1 MDNIV
6 IWIFIIGFLLVSIF
20 LLALKNSFFKK
31 KITALTKEKESI
43 QSELTNVNGENK
55 ILTED
60 NARLKVR
67 NQELEVYS
75 TALDADK
82 EAAERLEK
90 AKNEASDI
98 VSAAQEKASSMIS
111 SAQEEA
117 SGLINSAQEKSSGL
131 VALAED
137 NAKNIIEQAHTDL
150 EAVISETSDIRKSNR
165 ELMQKAKDE
174 AERLKSDATRQATL
188 MLEQAEEKAKA
199 IAGDAYDIAQKA
211 QHYESVAKAMK
222 NVIEGYGDEYLKPT
236 FSLLDDL
243 AEEFGYDE
251 AGQRLKDAREKTR
264 MLIKNGNAS
273 KCDYVETN
281 RRITAENFV
290 LDAFNGK
297 VDSILSMIKKDNHGI
312 LEQKIRD
319 AYSLV
324 NNLGMAFRNA
334 HITEVYLDSRLDE
347 LKWGTIVNALKLQE
361 REEQRRIKEQIREE
375 EKARREY
382 ERAMKEAAKE
392 EETIRRAMEKAQQA
406 IDKASAEQRAKYEA
420 QLADLQVKLQ
430 EAEAKNQ
437 RALSMAQ
444 QTKSGHVYIISNIG
458 SFGEDVFKIGMT
470 RRLEPLDRVRELG
483 DASVPFPFD
492 VHAMIYSEDAPGL
505 ETALHKYFVQ
515 NQVNKVNPRK
525 EFFRIPIADI
535 RAEVEKRGL
544 DVTWTMAAA
553 ALEYRESLAIEKSM
567 LSDGTVKDR
576 WIQQQNN
583 ALDDVIESNDD
594 VEE

>member
-1 MDNIV
+1 M
-6 IWIFIIGFLLVSIF
+6 
-20 LLALKNSFFKK
+20 
-31 KITALTKEKESI
+31 
-43 QSELTNVNGENK
+43 
-55 ILTED
+55 TED

-174 AERLKSDATRQATL
+174 AERLKSDATRQAAL
-188 MLEQAEEKAKA
+188 MLEQAEEKAKN
-199 IAGDAYDIAQKA
+199 IAGDAYEIAQKA

-273 KCDYVETN
+273 KCDYVEAN
-281 RRITAENFV
+281 RRVTAEKFV

-297 VDSILSMIKKDNHGI
+297 VDSILSMIKKDNHGV

-347 LKWGTIVNALKLQE
+347 LKWGAIVNALKLQE

-406 IDKASAEQRAKYEA
+406 IDKASAEQKAKYEA

-430 EAEAKNQ
+430 
-437 RALSMAQ
+437 
-444 QTKSGHVYIISNIG
+444 
-458 SFGEDVFKIGMT
+458 
-470 RRLEPLDRVRELG
+470 
-483 DASVPFPFD
+483 
-492 VHAMIYSEDAPGL
+492 
-505 ETALHKYFVQ
+505 
-515 NQVNKVNPRK
+515 
-525 EFFRIPIADI
+525 
-535 RAEVEKRGL
+535 
-544 DVTWTMAAA
+544 
-553 ALEYRESLAIEKSM
+553 
-567 LSDGTVKDR
+567 
-576 WIQQQNN
+576 
-583 ALDDVIESNDD
+583 
-594 VEE
+594 

>member
-6 IWIFIIGFLLVSIF
+6 IWIYIIGFLLAFIIF
-20 LLALKNSFFKK
+20 LILKNGTLKK
-31 KITALTKEKESI
+31 KNSELVKEG
-43 QSELTNVNGENK
+43 QLLHSELTNVNAKNK
-55 ILTED
+55 VLEED
-60 NARLKVR
+60 NDRLNLR
-67 NQELEVYS
+67 NQELEIYS
-75 TALDADK
+75 NALDADK
-82 EAAERLEK
+82 EAVERLEK
-90 AKNEASDI
+90 AKIEASDI
-98 VSAAQEKASSMIS
+98 LS
-111 SAQEEA
+111 SAQ
-117 SGLINSAQEKSSGL
+117 QKSSDI
-131 VALAED
+131 VASAEE
-137 NAKNIIEQAHTDL
+137 NAKNILEQANIDL
-150 EAVISETSDIRKSNR
+150 ETVQNEISQIRKSNR
-165 ELMQKAKDE
+165 ELIQKGKED
-174 AERLKSDATRQATL
+174 AERIKSDATRQAAL
-188 MLEQAEEKAKA
+188 MLEQAEEKAKT
-199 IAGDAYDIAQKA
+199 IAGDAYEIAQKA

-251 AGQRLKDAREKTR
+251 AGQRLKDAREKTK
-264 MLIKNGNAS
+264 MLIKSGNAS

-281 RRITAENFV
+281 RRTTAENFV

-334 HITEVYLDSRLDE
+334 HITDVYLEARLDE
-347 LKWGTIVNALKLQE
+347 LKWGAIVNELKLQE

-375 EKARREY
+375 ERARREY

-406 IDKASAEQRAKYEA
+406 IEKASAEQKAKYET
-420 QLADLQVKLQ
+420 QLAELQIKLQ

-525 EFFRIPIADI
+525 EFFRIPIAEI

-553 ALEYRESLAIEKSM
+553 ALEYRETLAIEKSM
-567 LSDGTVKDR
+567 LVDKEAKEK
-576 WIQQQNN
+576 WLQQQNSIKE
-583 ALDDVIESNDD
+583 VINDD
-594 VEE
+594 ETEN

>member
-1 MDNIV
+1 MDNTV
-6 IWIFIIGFLLVSIF
+6 IGFYIIGLLVAFVI
-20 LLALKNSFFKK
+20 LLALKNSTLKK
-31 KITALTKEKESI
+31 KNSELVKEGQQL
-43 QSELTNVNGENK
+43 QSELTNVNSKNRL
-55 ILTED
+55 LTED
-60 NARLKVR
+60 NDRLNTR

-75 TALDADK
+75 SALDADK

-90 AKNEASDI
+90 AKAEASDI
-98 VSAAQEKASSMIS
+98 VS
-111 SAQEEA
+111 SAQERA
-117 SGLINSAQEKSSGL
+117 DNMINSAQQESSGMITE
-131 VALAED
+131 AEE
-137 NAKNIIEQAHTDL
+137 NAKNIIQQANLDL
-150 EAVISETSDIRKSNR
+150 ESAKNETSEIRKSNR
-165 ELMQKAKDE
+165 ELIQKSKED
-174 AERLKSDATRQATL
+174 AERIKSDATRQAAL
-188 MLEQAEEKAKA
+188 MLEQAEEKAKT
-199 IAGDAYDIAQKA
+199 IAGDAYEIAQKA
-211 QHYESVAKAMK
+211 QHYENVAKAMK

-251 AGQRLKDAREKTR
+251 AGQRLKDAREKTK
-264 MLIKNGNAS
+264 MLIKSGNAS

-281 RRITAENFV
+281 RRTTAENFV

-334 HITEVYLDSRLDE
+334 HITEVYLEARLDE
-347 LKWGTIVNALKLQE
+347 LKWGAVVNELKLQE

-392 EETIRRAMEKAQQA
+392 EDTIRRAMEKAQQA
-406 IDKASAEQRAKYEA
+406 IEKASAEQKAKYEA

-458 SFGEDVFKIGMT
+458 SFGENVFKIGMT

-525 EFFRIPIADI
+525 EFFRIPIAEI
-535 RAEVEKRGL
+535 KAEVEKRGL
-544 DVTWTMAAA
+544 DVTWTMVAA

-567 LSDGTVKDR
+567 LSDGNMKDK
-576 WIQQQNN
+576 WIQQQND
-583 ALDDVIESNDD
+583 ALDNGIDNDD
-594 VEE
+594 ETEN

>member
-1 MDNIV
+1 MDLL
-6 IWIFIIGFLLVSIF
+6 FIYISAC
-20 LLALKNSFFKK
+20 LLAIIFYLGYKLSSLKSNIKE
-31 KITALTKEKESI
+31 LDKEKQQLSSTLNDLH
-43 QSELTNVNGENK
+43 QTNVQ
-55 ILTED
+55 LTDTNEQL
-60 NARLKVR
+60 AER
-67 NQELEVYS
+67 NQKLEVYS
-75 TALDADK
+75 SALDADK

-90 AKNEASDI
+90 AKAEASDI
-98 VSAAQEKASSMIS
+98 VS
-111 SAQEEA
+111 SAQERA
-117 SGLINSAQEKSSGL
+117 DNMINSAQQESSGMITE
-131 VALAED
+131 AEE
-137 NAKNIIEQAHTDL
+137 NAKNIIQQANLDL
-150 EAVISETSDIRKSNR
+150 ESAKNETSEIRKSNR
-165 ELMQKAKDE
+165 ELIQKSKED
-174 AERLKSDATRQATL
+174 AERIKSDATRQAAL
-188 MLEQAEEKAKA
+188 MLEQAEEKAKT
-199 IAGDAYDIAQKA
+199 IAGDAYEIAQKA
-211 QHYESVAKAMK
+211 QHYENVAKAMK

-251 AGQRLKDAREKTR
+251 AGQRLKDAREKTK
-264 MLIKNGNAS
+264 MLIKSGNAS

-281 RRITAENFV
+281 RRTTAENFV

-334 HITEVYLDSRLDE
+334 HITEVYLEARLDE
-347 LKWGTIVNALKLQE
+347 LKWGAVVNELKLQE

-392 EETIRRAMEKAQQA
+392 EDTIRRAMEKAQQA
-406 IDKASAEQRAKYEA
+406 IEKASAEQKAKYEA

-458 SFGEDVFKIGMT
+458 SFGENVFKIGMT

-525 EFFRIPIADI
+525 EFFRIPIAEI
-535 RAEVEKRGL
+535 KAEVEKRGL
-544 DVTWTMAAA
+544 DVTWTMVAA

-567 LSDGTVKDR
+567 LSDGNMKDK
-576 WIQQQNN
+576 WIQQQND
-583 ALDDVIESNDD
+583 ALDNGIDNDD
-594 VEE
+594 ETEN

>member
-1 MDNIV
+1 MDNTV
-6 IWIFIIGFLLVSIF
+6 IGFYIIGLLVAFVI
-20 LLALKNSFFKK
+20 LLVLKNNTLKK
-31 KITALTKEKESI
+31 KNSDLVKEGQQI
-43 QSELTNVNGENK
+43 QSELTNVYSKNRL
-55 ILTED
+55 LTED
-60 NARLKVR
+60 NDRLNAR

-75 TALDADK
+75 SALDADK

-90 AKNEASDI
+90 AKAEASDI
-98 VSAAQEKASSMIS
+98 VS
-111 SAQEEA
+111 SAQERA
-117 SGLINSAQEKSSGL
+117 DNMINSAQQESSGMITQ
-131 VALAED
+131 AEE
-137 NAKNIIEQAHTDL
+137 NAKNIIQQASLDL
-150 EAVISETSDIRKSNR
+150 ESAKNETSEIRKSNR
-165 ELMQKAKDE
+165 ELIQKSKED
-174 AERLKSDATRQATL
+174 AERIKSDATRQAAL
-188 MLEQAEEKAKA
+188 MLEQAEEKAKT

-211 QHYESVAKAMK
+211 QHYENVAKAMK

-251 AGQRLKDAREKTR
+251 AGQRLKDAREKTK
-264 MLIKNGNAS
+264 MLIKSGNAS

-281 RRITAENFV
+281 RRTTAENFV

-334 HITEVYLDSRLDE
+334 HITEVYLEARLDE
-347 LKWGTIVNALKLQE
+347 LKWGAVVNELKLQE

-392 EETIRRAMEKAQQA
+392 EDAIRRAMEKAQQA
-406 IDKASAEQRAKYEA
+406 IDKASAEQKAKYEA

-458 SFGEDVFKIGMT
+458 SFGENVFKIGMT

-525 EFFRIPIADI
+525 EFFRIPIAEI

-567 LSDGTVKDR
+567 LSDGNIKDK
-576 WIQQQNN
+576 WIQQQND
-583 ALDDVIESNDD
+583 ALDDVIVSNDD
-594 VEE
+594 SEE

>member
-20 LLALKNSFFKK
+20 LLALKNSSFKK
-31 KITALTKEKESI
+31 KISALIKEKESI

-98 VSAAQEKASSMIS
+98 VSAAQEKVSSMIS
-111 SAQEEA
+111 LAQEEA

>member
-1 MDNIV
+1 MNIS
-6 IWIFIIGFLLVSIF
+6 IIGFYIIGLLVAFVI
-20 LLALKNSFFKK
+20 LLVLKNNTLKK
-31 KITALTKEKESI
+31 KNSDLVKEEQQL
-43 QSELTNVNGENK
+43 QSELTNVNSKNRL
-55 ILTED
+55 LTED
-60 NARLKVR
+60 NDRLNAR

-75 TALDADK
+75 SALDADK

-90 AKNEASDI
+90 AKAEASDI
-98 VSAAQEKASSMIS
+98 VS
-111 SAQEEA
+111 SAQERA
-117 SGLINSAQEKSSGL
+117 DNMINSAQQESSGMITK
-131 VALAED
+131 AEE
-137 NAKNIIEQAHTDL
+137 NAKSIIQQANIDL
-150 EAVISETSDIRKSNR
+150 ETVQNEISQIRKSNR
-165 ELMQKAKDE
+165 ELIQKGKED
-174 AERLKSDATRQATL
+174 AERIKSDATRQAAL
-188 MLEQAEEKAKA
+188 MLEQAEEKAKT
-199 IAGDAYDIAQKA
+199 IAGDAYEIAQKA
-211 QHYESVAKAMK
+211 QHYENVAKAMK

-251 AGQRLKDAREKTR
+251 AGQRLKDAREKTK
-264 MLIKNGNAS
+264 MLIKSGNAS

-281 RRITAENFV
+281 RRTTAENFV

-334 HITEVYLDSRLDE
+334 HITEVYFEARLDE
-347 LKWGTIVNALKLQE
+347 LKWGAVVNELKLQE

-392 EETIRRAMEKAQQA
+392 EETIRKAMEKAQLA
-406 IDKASAEQRAKYEA
+406 IEKASAEQKAKYEL
-420 QLADLQVKLQ
+420 QLADLQAKLI

-525 EFFRIPIADI
+525 EFFRIPIAEI

-553 ALEYRESLAIEKSM
+553 ALEYRETLAIEKSM
-567 LSDGTVKDR
+567 LVDKEAKEK
-576 WIQQQNN
+576 WLQQQNSIKE
-583 ALDDVIESNDD
+583 VINDD
-594 VEE
+594 EMEN

>member
-1 MDNIV
+1 MDNTV
-6 IWIFIIGFLLVSIF
+6 IGFYIIGLLVAFVI
-20 LLALKNSFFKK
+20 LLVLKNNTLKK
-31 KITALTKEKESI
+31 KNSDLVKEGQQL
-43 QSELTNVNGENK
+43 QSELTNVNSKNRL
-55 ILTED
+55 LTED
-60 NARLKVR
+60 NDRLNAR

-75 TALDADK
+75 SALDADK

-90 AKNEASDI
+90 AKAEASGI
-98 VSAAQEKASSMIS
+98 VS
-111 SAQEEA
+111 SAQERA
-117 SGLINSAQEKSSGL
+117 DNMINSAQQESSGMITE
-131 VALAED
+131 AEE
-137 NAKNIIEQAHTDL
+137 NAKNILQQANLDL
-150 EAVISETSDIRKSNR
+150 ETVQNETSQIRKSNR
-165 ELMQKAKDE
+165 ELIQKSKED
-174 AERLKSDATRQATL
+174 AERIKSDATRQAAL
-188 MLEQAEEKAKA
+188 MLEQAEEKAKT
-199 IAGDAYDIAQKA
+199 IAGDAYEIAQKA
-211 QHYESVAKAMK
+211 QHYENVAKAMK

-251 AGQRLKDAREKTR
+251 AGQRLKDAREKTK
-264 MLIKNGNAS
+264 MLIKSGNAS

-281 RRITAENFV
+281 RRTTAENFV

-334 HITEVYLDSRLDE
+334 HITEVYLEARLDE
-347 LKWGTIVNALKLQE
+347 LKWGAVVNELKLQE

-392 EETIRRAMEKAQQA
+392 EDTIRRAMEKAQQA
-406 IDKASAEQRAKYEA
+406 IEKASAEQKAKYEA

-458 SFGEDVFKIGMT
+458 SFGENVFKIGMT

-525 EFFRIPIADI
+525 EFFRIPIAEI

-553 ALEYRESLAIEKSM
+553 ALEYKETLAIEKSM
-567 LSDGTVKDR
+567 LIDKEAKEK
-576 WIQQQNN
+576 WLQQQNSIKE
-583 ALDDVIESNDD
+583 VINDD
-594 VEE
+594 ETEN

>member
-6 IWIFIIGFLLVSIF
+6 IWIYIIGFLLAFIIF
-20 LLALKNSFFKK
+20 LILKNGTLKK
-31 KITALTKEKESI
+31 KNSELVKEG
-43 QSELTNVNGENK
+43 QLLHSELTNVNAKNK
-55 ILTED
+55 VLEED
-60 NARLKVR
+60 NDRLNLR
-67 NQELEVYS
+67 NQELEIYS
-75 TALDADK
+75 NALDADK
-82 EAAERLEK
+82 EAVERLEK
-90 AKNEASDI
+90 AKIEASDI
-98 VSAAQEKASSMIS
+98 LS
-111 SAQEEA
+111 SAQ
-117 SGLINSAQEKSSGL
+117 QKSSDI
-131 VALAED
+131 VASAEE
-137 NAKNIIEQAHTDL
+137 NAKNILEQANIDL
-150 EAVISETSDIRKSNR
+150 ETVQNEISQIRKSNR
-165 ELMQKAKDE
+165 ELIQKGKED
-174 AERLKSDATRQATL
+174 AERIKSDATRQAAL
-188 MLEQAEEKAKA
+188 MLEQAEEKAKT
-199 IAGDAYDIAQKA
+199 IAGDAYEIAQKA

-251 AGQRLKDAREKTR
+251 AGQRLKDAREKTK
-264 MLIKNGNAS
+264 MLIKSGNAS

-281 RRITAENFV
+281 RRTTAENFV

-334 HITEVYLDSRLDE
+334 HITDVYLEARLDE
-347 LKWGTIVNALKLQE
+347 LKWGAIVNELKLQE

-375 EKARREY
+375 ERARREY

-406 IDKASAEQRAKYEA
+406 IEKASAEQKAKYEA
-420 QLADLQVKLQ
+420 QLAELQIKLQ

-525 EFFRIPIADI
+525 EFFRIPIAEI

-553 ALEYRESLAIEKSM
+553 ALEYRETLAIEKSM
-567 LSDGTVKDR
+567 LVDKEAKEK
-576 WIQQQNN
+576 WLQQQNSIKE
-583 ALDDVIESNDD
+583 VINDD
-594 VEE
+594 ETEN

>member
-1 MDNIV
+1 MNVSVMWIV
-6 IWIFIIGFLLVSIF
+6 IIGFLLVAII
-20 LLALKNSFFKK
+20 LLALKCASLKK
-31 KITALTKEKESI
+31 NITVLTKEKESL

-55 ILTED
+55 LLTED
-60 NARLKVR
+60 NVRLKVR

-174 AERLKSDATRQATL
+174 AERLKSDATRQAAL
-188 MLEQAEEKAKA
+188 MLEQAEEKAKN
-199 IAGDAYDIAQKA
+199 IAGDAYEIAQKA

-243 AEEFGYDE
+243 AEEFGFDE

-273 KCDYVETN
+273 KCDYVEAN
-281 RRITAENFV
+281 RRVTAEKFV

-297 VDSILSMIKKDNHGI
+297 VDSILSMIKKDNHGV

-406 IDKASAEQRAKYEA
+406 IDKASAEQKAKYEA

>member
-1 MDNIV
+1 MDNTV
-6 IWIFIIGFLLVSIF
+6 IGFYIIGLLVAFVI
-20 LLALKNSFFKK
+20 LLVLKNNTLKK
-31 KITALTKEKESI
+31 KNSDLVKEGQQL
-43 QSELTNVNGENK
+43 QSELTNVNSKNRL
-55 ILTED
+55 LTED
-60 NARLKVR
+60 NDRLNVR

-75 TALDADK
+75 SALDADK

-90 AKNEASDI
+90 AKAEASDI
-98 VSAAQEKASSMIS
+98 VS
-111 SAQEEA
+111 SAQERA
-117 SGLINSAQEKSSGL
+117 DNMINSAQQESSGMITE
-131 VALAED
+131 AEE
-137 NAKNIIEQAHTDL
+137 NAKNIIQQANLDL
-150 EAVISETSDIRKSNR
+150 ESAKNETSEIRKSNR
-165 ELMQKAKDE
+165 ELIQKSKED
-174 AERLKSDATRQATL
+174 AERIKSDATRQAAL
-188 MLEQAEEKAKA
+188 MLEQAEEKAKT
-199 IAGDAYDIAQKA
+199 IAGDAYEIAQKA
-211 QHYESVAKAMK
+211 QHYENVAKAMK

-251 AGQRLKDAREKTR
+251 AGQRLKDAREKTK
-264 MLIKNGNAS
+264 MLIKSGNAS

-281 RRITAENFV
+281 RRTTAENFV

-334 HITEVYLDSRLDE
+334 HITEVYLEARLDE
-347 LKWGTIVNALKLQE
+347 LKWGAVVNELKLQE

-392 EETIRRAMEKAQQA
+392 EDTIRRAMEKAQQA
-406 IDKASAEQRAKYEA
+406 IEKASAEQKAKYEA

-458 SFGEDVFKIGMT
+458 SFGENVFKIGMT

-525 EFFRIPIADI
+525 EFFRIPIAEI

-567 LSDGTVKDR
+567 LSDGNIKDK
-576 WIQQQNN
+576 WIQQQND
-583 ALDDVIESNDD
+583 ALDDVIEGNDD
-594 VEE
+594 SEE

>member
-1 MDNIV
+1 
-6 IWIFIIGFLLVSIF
+6 
-20 LLALKNSFFKK
+20 
-31 KITALTKEKESI
+31 
-43 QSELTNVNGENK
+43 
-55 ILTED
+55 
-60 NARLKVR
+60 
-67 NQELEVYS
+67 
-75 TALDADK
+75 
-82 EAAERLEK
+82 
-90 AKNEASDI
+90 
-98 VSAAQEKASSMIS
+98 
-111 SAQEEA
+111 
-117 SGLINSAQEKSSGL
+117 
-131 VALAED
+131 
-137 NAKNIIEQAHTDL
+137 
-150 EAVISETSDIRKSNR
+150 
-165 ELMQKAKDE
+165 
-174 AERLKSDATRQATL
+174 
-188 MLEQAEEKAKA
+188 
-199 IAGDAYDIAQKA
+199 
-211 QHYESVAKAMK
+211 MK
-222 NVIEGYGDEYLKPT
+222 NVIDGYGDEYLKPT
-236 FSLLDDL
+236 FSLLDGL

-251 AGQRLKDAREKTR
+251 AGQRLKDARERTR
-264 MLIKNGNAS
+264 MLIKNGDAS
-273 KCDYVETN
+273 KCDYVENN
-281 RRITAENFV
+281 RRTTAENFV

-297 VDSILSMIKKDNHGI
+297 VDTILSMIKKDNHGI

-334 HITEVYLDSRLDE
+334 HITEVYLEARLDE
-347 LKWGTIVNALKLQE
+347 LKWGAVVNELKLQE

-392 EETIRRAMEKAQQA
+392 EDTIRRAMEKAQQA
-406 IDKASAEQRAKYEA
+406 IEKASAEQKAKYEA

-458 SFGEDVFKIGMT
+458 SFGENVFKIGMT

-525 EFFRIPIADI
+525 EFFRIPIAEI
-535 RAEVEKRGL
+535 KAEVEKRGL
-544 DVTWTMAAA
+544 DVTWTMVAA

-567 LSDGTVKDR
+567 LSDGNMKDK
-576 WIQQQNN
+576 WIQQQND
-583 ALDDVIESNDD
+583 ALDNGIDNDD
-594 VEE
+594 ETEN

>member
-1 MDNIV
+1 MLIAV
-6 IWIFIIGFLLVSIF
+6 FSLIIKSS
-20 LLALKNSFFKK
+20 ALK
-31 KITALTKEKESI
+31 KIISELTKEKESI

-55 ILTED
+55 LLTED

-82 EAAERLEK
+82 EATERLEK

-165 ELMQKAKDE
+165 ELIQKAKDE
-174 AERLKSDATRQATL
+174 AERLKSDATRQAAL
-188 MLEQAEEKAKA
+188 MLEQAEEKAKN
-199 IAGDAYDIAQKA
+199 IAGDAYEIAQKA

-273 KCDYVETN
+273 KCDYVEAN
-281 RRITAENFV
+281 RRVTAEKFV

-297 VDSILSMIKKDNHGI
+297 VDSILSMIKKDNHGV

-406 IDKASAEQRAKYEA
+406 IDKASAEQKAKYEA

-505 ETALHKYFVQ
+505 ETTLHKYFVQ

-525 EFFRIPIADI
+525 EFFRIPIAEI
-535 RAEVEKRGL
+535 KAEVDKRGL

>member
-1 MDNIV
+1 MDLL
-6 IWIFIIGFLLVSIF
+6 FIYISACLLSILFYLGYRLSSFKGFIKELD
-20 LLALKNSFFKK
+20 
-31 KITALTKEKESI
+31 KEKQQLNSTLNDLH
-43 QSELTNVNGENK
+43 QKNAQLTDTNK
-55 ILTED
+55 LLEE
-60 NARLKVR
+60 R

-75 TALDADK
+75 SALDADK
-82 EAAERLEK
+82 EATERLEK
-90 AKNEASDI
+90 AKAEASNI
-98 VSAAQEKASSMIS
+98 VS
-111 SAQEEA
+111 SAQERA
-117 SGLINSAQEKSSGL
+117 DNMINSARQESSVM
-131 VALAED
+131 VAEAEE
-137 NAKNIIEQAHTDL
+137 NAKNILQQANIDL
-150 EAVISETSDIRKSNR
+150 ESAKNETSEIRKSNR
-165 ELMQKAKDE
+165 ELLQKSKED
-174 AERLKSDATRQATL
+174 AERIKSDATRQAAL
-188 MLEQAEEKAKA
+188 MLEQAEEKAKT
-199 IAGDAYDIAQKA
+199 IAGDAYEIAQKA
-211 QHYESVAKAMK
+211 QHYENVAKAMK

-251 AGQRLKDAREKTR
+251 AGQRLKDAREKTK
-264 MLIKNGNAS
+264 MLIKSGNAS

-281 RRITAENFV
+281 RRTTAENFV

-324 NNLGMAFRNA
+324 NNLGTAFRNA
-334 HITEVYLDSRLDE
+334 HITEVYLEARLDE
-347 LKWGTIVNALKLQE
+347 LKWGAIVNELKLQE

-392 EETIRRAMEKAQQA
+392 EDTIRRAMEKAQQA
-406 IDKASAEQRAKYEA
+406 IEKASAEQKAKYEA
-420 QLADLQVKLQ
+420 QLADLQIKLQ

-458 SFGEDVFKIGMT
+458 SFGENVFKIGMT

-525 EFFRIPIADI
+525 EFFRIPIAEI
-535 RAEVEKRGL
+535 RKEVEKRGL

-567 LSDGTVKDR
+567 LSDGNIKDK

-583 ALDDVIESNDD
+583 ALDDATESNDD
-594 VEE
+594 PDE

>member
-20 LLALKNSFFKK
+20 LLALKNSSFKK
-31 KITALTKEKESI
+31 KISALNKEKESI

>member
-6 IWIFIIGFLLVSIF
+6 IWIYIIGFLLAFIIF
-20 LLALKNSFFKK
+20 LILKNGTLKK
-31 KITALTKEKESI
+31 KNSELVKEG
-43 QSELTNVNGENK
+43 QLLHSELTNVNAKNK
-55 ILTED
+55 VLEED
-60 NARLKVR
+60 NDRLNLR
-67 NQELEVYS
+67 NQELEIYS
-75 TALDADK
+75 NALDADK
-82 EAAERLEK
+82 EAVERLEK
-90 AKNEASDI
+90 AKIEASDI
-98 VSAAQEKASSMIS
+98 LS
-111 SAQEEA
+111 SAQ
-117 SGLINSAQEKSSGL
+117 QKSSDI
-131 VALAED
+131 VASAEE
-137 NAKNIIEQAHTDL
+137 NAKNILEQANIDL
-150 EAVISETSDIRKSNR
+150 ETVQNEISQIRKSNR
-165 ELMQKAKDE
+165 ELIQKGKED
-174 AERLKSDATRQATL
+174 AERIKSDATRQAAL
-188 MLEQAEEKAKA
+188 MLEQAEEKAKT
-199 IAGDAYDIAQKA
+199 IAGDAYEIAQKA

-251 AGQRLKDAREKTR
+251 AGQRLKDAREKTK
-264 MLIKNGNAS
+264 MLIKSGNAS

-281 RRITAENFV
+281 RRTAAENFV

-334 HITEVYLDSRLDE
+334 HITDVYLEARLDE
-347 LKWGTIVNALKLQE
+347 LKWGAIVNELKLQE

-375 EKARREY
+375 ERARREY

-406 IDKASAEQRAKYEA
+406 IEKASAEQKAKYET
-420 QLADLQVKLQ
+420 QLAELQIKLQ

-525 EFFRIPIADI
+525 EFFRIPIAEI

-553 ALEYRESLAIEKSM
+553 ALEYRETLAIEKSM
-567 LSDGTVKDR
+567 LVDKEAKEK
-576 WIQQQNN
+576 WLQQQNSIKE
-583 ALDDVIESNDD
+583 VINDD
-594 VEE
+594 ETEN

>member
-1 MDNIV
+1 MDNAV
-6 IWIFIIGFLLVSIF
+6 IGFYVIGLLVAFVI
-20 LLALKNSFFKK
+20 LLVLKNNTLKK
-31 KITALTKEKESI
+31 KNSDLVKEGQQL
-43 QSELTNVNGENK
+43 QSELTNVNSKNRL
-55 ILTED
+55 LTED
-60 NARLKVR
+60 NDRLNAR

-75 TALDADK
+75 SALDADK

-90 AKNEASDI
+90 AKAEASDI
-98 VSAAQEKASSMIS
+98 VS
-111 SAQEEA
+111 SAQERA
-117 SGLINSAQEKSSGL
+117 DNMINSAQQESSGMITE
-131 VALAED
+131 AEE
-137 NAKNIIEQAHTDL
+137 NAKNIIQQANLDL
-150 EAVISETSDIRKSNR
+150 ESAKNETSEIRKSNR
-165 ELMQKAKDE
+165 ELIQKSKED
-174 AERLKSDATRQATL
+174 AERIKSDATRQAAL
-188 MLEQAEEKAKA
+188 MLEQAEEKAKT
-199 IAGDAYDIAQKA
+199 IAGDAYEIAQKA
-211 QHYESVAKAMK
+211 QHYENVAKAMK

-251 AGQRLKDAREKTR
+251 AGQRLKDAREKTK
-264 MLIKNGNAS
+264 MLIKSGNAS

-281 RRITAENFV
+281 RRTTAENFV

-334 HITEVYLDSRLDE
+334 HITEVYLEARLDE
-347 LKWGTIVNALKLQE
+347 LKWGAVVNELKLQE

-392 EETIRRAMEKAQQA
+392 EDTIRRAMEKAQQA
-406 IDKASAEQRAKYEA
+406 IEKASAEQKAKYEA

-458 SFGEDVFKIGMT
+458 SFGENVFKIGMT

-525 EFFRIPIADI
+525 EFFRIPIAEI

-567 LSDGTVKDR
+567 LSDGNMKDK
-576 WIQQQNN
+576 WIQQQND
-583 ALDDVIESNDD
+583 ALDDSIDNND
-594 VEE
+594 ETEN

>member
-1 MDNIV
+1 M
-6 IWIFIIGFLLVSIF
+6 
-20 LLALKNSFFKK
+20 
-31 KITALTKEKESI
+31 IT
-43 QSELTNVNGENK
+43 
-55 ILTED
+55 
-60 NARLKVR
+60 
-67 NQELEVYS
+67 
-75 TALDADK
+75 
-82 EAAERLEK
+82 EA
-90 AKNEASDI
+90 
-98 VSAAQEKASSMIS
+98 
-111 SAQEEA
+111 EE
-117 SGLINSAQEKSSGL
+117 
-131 VALAED
+131 
-137 NAKNIIEQAHTDL
+137 NAKNIIQQANLDL
-150 EAVISETSDIRKSNR
+150 ESAKNETSEIRKSNR
-165 ELMQKAKDE
+165 ELIQKSKED
-174 AERLKSDATRQATL
+174 AERIKSDATRQAAL
-188 MLEQAEEKAKA
+188 MLEQAEEKAKT
-199 IAGDAYDIAQKA
+199 IAGDAYEIAQKA
-211 QHYESVAKAMK
+211 QHYENVAKAMK

-251 AGQRLKDAREKTR
+251 AGQRLKDAREKTK
-264 MLIKNGNAS
+264 MLIKSGNAS

-281 RRITAENFV
+281 RRTTAENFV

-334 HITEVYLDSRLDE
+334 HITEVYLEARLDE
-347 LKWGTIVNALKLQE
+347 LKWGAVVNELKLQE

-392 EETIRRAMEKAQQA
+392 EDTIRRAMEKAQQA
-406 IDKASAEQRAKYEA
+406 IEKASAEQKAKYEA

-458 SFGEDVFKIGMT
+458 SFGENVFKIGMT

-525 EFFRIPIADI
+525 EFFRIPIAEI
-535 RAEVEKRGL
+535 KAEVEKRGL
-544 DVTWTMAAA
+544 DVTWTMVAA

-567 LSDGTVKDR
+567 LSDGNMKDK
-576 WIQQQNN
+576 WIQQQND
-583 ALDDVIESNDD
+583 ALDNGIDNDD
-594 VEE
+594 ETEN

>member
-1 MDNIV
+1 MDLYLIICIGILLIAVFSLAIKASSLKKNI
-6 IWIFIIGFLLVSIF
+6 SE
-20 LLALKNSFFKK
+20 LA
-31 KITALTKEKESI
+31 KEKSNL
-43 QSELTNVNGENK
+43 QSELTNVNGANK
-55 ILTED
+55 LLTED
-60 NARLKVR
+60 NSRLNAR

-82 EAAERLEK
+82 EAADRLEK

-98 VSAAQEKASSMIS
+98 VSAAQEQALGM
-111 SAQEEA
+111 
-117 SGLINSAQEKSSGL
+117 INSAQEKSAGL

-137 NAKNIIEQAHTDL
+137 NAKNIIEQANNDL
-150 EAVISETSDIRKSNR
+150 EAAKNETSEIRKSNR

-188 MLEQAEEKAKA
+188 LLEQAEEKAKT
-199 IAGDAYDIAQKA
+199 IAGEAYDIAQKA
-211 QHYESVAKAMK
+211 EHYESVAKAMK

-243 AEEFGYDE
+243 AEEFGFNE
-251 AGQRLKDAREKTR
+251 AGQRLKDAREKTK
-264 MLIKNGNAS
+264 MLIKSGNAS
-273 KCDYVETN
+273 KCDYVENN
-281 RRITAENFV
+281 RRETAENFV

-297 VDSILSMIKKDNHGI
+297 VDSILSMIKKDNYGI

-319 AYSLV
+319 AYYLV
-324 NNLGMAFRNA
+324 NNLGRAFRNA
-334 HITEVYLDSRLDE
+334 HITSVYLDARLDE
-347 LKWGTIVNALKLQE
+347 LKWGAVVNELKLQE
-361 REEQRRIKEQIREE
+361 REEQRRIREQIREE
-375 EKARREY
+375 ERARREY

-392 EETIRRAMEKAQQA
+392 EETIRKAMEKAQLA
-406 IDKASAEQRAKYEA
+406 IEKASAEQKAKYEG
-420 QLADLQVKLQ
+420 QLAALKLKLE

-458 SFGEDVFKIGMT
+458 SFGENVFKIGMT

-544 DVTWTMAAA
+544 DVTWTMAAE

-567 LSDGTVKDR
+567 LADGNIKDK
-576 WIQQQNN
+576 WLQQQNE
-583 ALDDVIESNDD
+583 ALDDIVDNNDD
-594 VEE
+594 SED